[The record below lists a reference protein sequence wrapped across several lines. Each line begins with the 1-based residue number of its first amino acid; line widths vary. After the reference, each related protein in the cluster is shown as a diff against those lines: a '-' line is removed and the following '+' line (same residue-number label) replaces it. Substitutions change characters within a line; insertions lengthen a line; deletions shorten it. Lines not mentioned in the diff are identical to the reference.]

1 MCLVS
6 SNIVRVETTPK
17 LGEGMR
23 DVRGDSVKRQLV
35 ADHGIEIDKVRSI
48 VGFLI
53 SSEITADEVASRAD
67 DVFADPIIEE
77 SATDSLHLENE
88 ELFSNPDMVVTIGFK
103 PGVTDNP
110 GKAALDGF
118 RTIFP
123 NAGDDA
129 RVSTYLTYTF
139 EGVPDGVEVEWLAKQ
154 LHNGL
159 IERALYSLKGEDY
172 PVIEYAPITPSDY
185 APPAVVDLEVSDE
198 ELMKLSEE
206 GLLALN
212 LEEMQTI
219 QAHYRDPEVRAK
231 RAELGLPENAPTDV
245 ELECLAQNVVRALQA
260 QNLRSTHPSRR
271 YRNRRRHRNRLL
283 VQDTHNEANTGD
295 ERRS

>member
-1 MCLVS
+1 MS

-17 LGEGMR
+17 LGDGMR
-23 DVRGDSVKRQLV
+23 DVRGDSVKRQLA
-35 ADHGIEIDKVRSI
+35 ADHSIEIAKVRSI

-53 SSEITADEVASRAD
+53 SSEISSDEVASRAD

-77 SATDSLHLENE
+77 SSTDSLHLENK
-88 ELFSNPDMVVTIGFK
+88 ELFSQEPDMVVTIGFK

-123 NAGDDA
+123 NAGAGA
-129 RVSTYLTYTF
+129 RISTYLTYVF
-139 EGVPDGVEVEWLAKQ
+139 EGVPAGVEIEWLAKQ

-159 IERALYSLKGEDY
+159 IERALHSLKGEDY
-172 PVIEYAPITPSDY
+172 PVIEYAPIPPSDY
-185 APPAVVDLEVSDE
+185 AAPAVVDLEISDE
-198 ELMKLSEE
+198 ELIKLSEE

-219 QAHYRDPEVRAK
+219 QAHYRDPGVRES
-231 RAELGLPENAPTDV
+231 RQH
-245 ELECLAQNVVRALQA
+245 LACQKMHQ
-260 QNLRSTHPSRR
+260 PM
-271 YRNRRRHRNRLL
+271 
-283 VQDTHNEANTGD
+283 
-295 ERRS
+295 

>member
-1 MCLVS
+1 M
-6 SNIVRVETTPK
+6 K
-17 LGEGMR
+17 
-23 DVRGDSVKRQLV
+23 DVRGDSVKRQLI
-35 ADHGIEIDKVRSI
+35 ADHGIEIDNVRSI

-53 SSEITADEVASRAD
+53 SSEIRCLKKSLNRAD

-77 SATDSLHLENE
+77 SATDSLHLENK
-88 ELFSNPDMVVTIGFK
+88 ELFSNNPDMVVTIGFK

-139 EGVPDGVEVEWLAKQ
+139 EGVPEGVEVEWLAKQ

-159 IERALYSLKGEDY
+159 IERALYSLKGEEY

-198 ELMKLSEE
+198 ELMKLIRRRITRSKFR
-206 GLLALN
+206 
-212 LEEMQTI
+212 
-219 QAHYRDPEVRAK
+219 RDANHSSTLQRPGNKGKKSGVRASRK
-231 RAELGLPENAPTDV
+231 RTYRCRIRMLSSNL
-245 ELECLAQNVVRALQA
+245 VRALQA
-260 QNLRSTHPSRR
+260 QNFRSTHSPRR
-271 YRNRRRHRNRLL
+271 YRNR
-283 VQDTHNEANTGD
+283 
-295 ERRS
+295 

>member
-1 MCLVS
+1 MS

-23 DVRGDSVKRQLV
+23 DVRGDSVKRQIA
-35 ADHGIEIDKVRSI
+35 ADHGIEIDNVRSI

-53 SSEITADEVASRAD
+53 SSDITADEVASRAD

-123 NAGDDA
+123 TP
-129 RVSTYLTYTF
+129 VMMLEYLHT
-139 EGVPDGVEVEWLAKQ
+139 
-154 LHNGL
+154 
-159 IERALYSLKGEDY
+159 
-172 PVIEYAPITPSDY
+172 
-185 APPAVVDLEVSDE
+185 
-198 ELMKLSEE
+198 
-206 GLLALN
+206 
-212 LEEMQTI
+212 
-219 QAHYRDPEVRAK
+219 
-231 RAELGLPENAPTDV
+231 
-245 ELECLAQNVVRALQA
+245 
-260 QNLRSTHPSRR
+260 
-271 YRNRRRHRNRLL
+271 
-283 VQDTHNEANTGD
+283 
-295 ERRS
+295 

>member
-35 ADHGIEIDKVRSI
+35 ADHGIEIDNVRSI

-129 RVSTYLTYTF
+129 RVSYI
-139 EGVPDGVEVEWLAKQ
+139 PD
-154 LHNGL
+154 LHL
-159 IERALYSLKGEDY
+159 
-172 PVIEYAPITPSDY
+172 
-185 APPAVVDLEVSDE
+185 
-198 ELMKLSEE
+198 
-206 GLLALN
+206 
-212 LEEMQTI
+212 
-219 QAHYRDPEVRAK
+219 
-231 RAELGLPENAPTDV
+231 
-245 ELECLAQNVVRALQA
+245 
-260 QNLRSTHPSRR
+260 
-271 YRNRRRHRNRLL
+271 
-283 VQDTHNEANTGD
+283 
-295 ERRS
+295 RRSSRWG